1 MMPVSPIA
9 VLYHIFYEDTCETI
23 CKELTPLIHLAPDF
37 YFNICHETPD
47 SRGIAAFLKQYFP
60 QATIIITSNK
70 GKDIGGKLS
79 LISLLLAL
87 NRPPEYLLLLHDK
100 KSLQALKSARWKKD
114 LLKIIEP
121 KMAGNILARF
131 NNTPSCGI
139 SATGAYVLKEPV
151 ADGCFSGKNGAKL
164 ELLCKKYQLCPPN
177 PRFVAGT
184 MFWARA
190 LPLLD
195 FFRNHDPLAIRA
207 TLECG
212 NVIDNF
218 SGTTTHAWERLL
230 SWIITSKGLSIYP
243 V

>member
-1 MMPVSPIA
+1 MPIANIA
-9 VLYHIFYEDTCETI
+9 VLYHIFYEDTCEAI
-23 CKELTPLIHLAPDF
+23 CRELELLLPFTPAF
-37 YFNICHETPD
+37 YFNICNETPGT
-47 SRGIAAFLKQYFP
+47 RVLAATLKERFP
-60 QATIIITSNK
+60 QAAVIITSNK
-70 GKDIGGKLS
+70 GKDIGGKLA
-79 LISLLLAL
+79 LLNLLLTL
-87 NRPPEYLLLLHDK
+87 NRNPDYLLLLHDK

-121 KMAGNILARF
+121 KTAERILARF
-131 NNTPSCGI
+131 SNAPSCGI
-139 SATGAYVLKEPV
+139 SATGAYVLKEPTTQ
-151 ADGCFSGKNGAKL
+151 GRYTGKNGAQL
-164 ELLCKKYQLCPPN
+164 ETLTGRHHLRPPN

-190 LPLLD
+190 RPLLD
-195 FFRNHDPLAIRA
+195 FFRTHDPLAIRA
-207 TLECG
+207 TLESG